1 MSIAAIGNTV
11 LSSLFAAT
19 NQTSTSNS
27 TSTSTSTTTST
38 SGAKGLGESDFLNLL
53 ITQLKNQNPL
63 DPMKDTD
70 FIAQL
75 ANFSNLQQ
83 MTSVNTNVSSL
94 LQQQNIANATSM
106 IGKQVTTSDGKSGIV
121 SQVSMAGGQVSIYV
135 GTNKYSMSDITAV
148 SNATT

>member
-1 MSIAAIGNTV
+1 MSTSVIGSTALN
-11 LSSLFAAT
+11 SLYAPS
-19 NQTSTSNS
+19 NQTSTNS
-27 TSTSTSTTTST
+27 SIKKSD
-38 SGAKGLGESDFLNLL
+38 GLGESDFLNLL

-83 MTSVNTNVSSL
+83 MTNVNTNVSSL
-94 LQQQNIANATSM
+94 LQQQNIANATAM

-121 SQVSMAGGQVSIYV
+121 SQVSMDSGKVSIYV

-148 SNATT
+148 SNTTA

>member
-1 MSIAAIGNTV
+1 MSTSVIGSTALN
-11 LSSLFAAT
+11 SLYAPS
-19 NQTSTSNS
+19 NQTSTSSS
-27 TSTSTSTTTST
+27 TKKSD
-38 SGAKGLGESDFLNLL
+38 GLGEGDFLNLL

-83 MTSVNTNVSSL
+83 MTNVNTNVSSL
-94 LQQQNIANATSM
+94 LQQQNIANATAI

-121 SQVSMAGGQVSIYV
+121 SQVSMASGQVSIYV
-135 GTNKYSMSDITAV
+135 GNNKYSMSDVTAV
-148 SNATT
+148 SNTTA

>member
-1 MSIAAIGNTV
+1 MSTSGIGNTA
-11 LSSLFAAT
+11 LSSLFAAS
-19 NQTSTSNS
+19 NQTSTGSS
-27 TSTSTSTTTST
+27 TKKSD
-38 SGAKGLGESDFLNLL
+38 GLGEGDFLNLL

-63 DPMKDTD
+63 DPLKDTD

-94 LQQQNIANATSM
+94 LQQQNIANATTM

-135 GTNKYSMSDITAV
+135 GTNKYLMSDITAV
-148 SNATT
+148 SNATA